1 MKLKDAIIPIFKDN
15 IKGIGVDLYE
25 CKNVGNIKN
34 INLPNFKWR
43 EEQITVEDKETGKEK
58 IVDFIEI
65 VNIPDNLISEIVKT
79 INNIIDNRNVSVY
92 QALIEIIDYF
102 KKVKFVKEIKKKLLG
117 DIGEALFILDSLNNG
132 VNVLSSMRQCDN
144 ELYDFQINNKFV
156 EVKSSSIEKNDFT
169 ISHEQLNQVKDK
181 LIIIS
186 KFKIISSHTTIL
198 DLYNMIEEK
207 NGSLNSLL
215 EYKKCYWLNIN
226 ENCISEENKSDI
238 INNYSVNIENCK
250 IYQFKEEN
258 LPIVEVKDFKSCKSI
273 EYKIN
278 CTDSELIPIDNFY
291 NWSKIKKI

>member
-144 ELYDFQINNKFV
+144 ELYDFEINNKCV

-186 KFKIISSHTTIL
+186 KFKIISSNTTIL
-198 DLYNMIEEK
+198 DLYNMIEKK

-215 EYKKCYWLNIN
+215 QYKKCYWLNIN
-226 ENCISEENKSDI
+226 ESCISEENKSDI
-238 INNYSVNIENCK
+238 INNYSINLDNCK

-291 NWSKIKKI
+291 NWCKLKNS